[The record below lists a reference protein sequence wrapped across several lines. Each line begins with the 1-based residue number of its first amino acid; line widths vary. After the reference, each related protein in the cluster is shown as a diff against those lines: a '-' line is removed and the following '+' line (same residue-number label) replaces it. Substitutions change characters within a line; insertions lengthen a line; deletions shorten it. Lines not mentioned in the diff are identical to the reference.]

1 MNILECY
8 NNWAKIDVNV
18 LVLDTIEANQELIID
33 TITEKQLFQH
43 GEDGNGEK
51 LPLPYAEK
59 TQMIKRAKGQPI
71 DRITLKDTGDFYASM
86 VMVRQADSVRTYFT
100 DYKSDRLYKDW
111 GAEIGSISKRNLGE
125 IVDSDIKE
133 DFIRSLREKLN
144 L

>member
-1 MNILECY
+1 M
-8 NNWAKIDVNV
+8 
-18 LVLDTIEANQELIID
+18 LVLDAIEANKELIID